1 MIVTSAYTPE
11 FGWIAYP
18 GMKKILLLCDRGGSN
33 GYRPRRRCR
42 LTGSWGIDRL
52 HIIVE

>member
-1 MIVTSAYTPE
+1 VIVTSAYTPE